1 MFEMLKKLKSKA
13 LTIFGDI
20 KIFKWPCW
28 IVYDPVVY
36 QLEGAKIRGILD
48 VVQVGDILCR
58 GYSCYADSLVIPGKY
73 SHSGI
78 YVGNNKVIHA
88 VAEGVSECDILD
100 FLMCDRAIVIRPSSI
115 DKDDRIACA
124 VERAHDKLG
133 TPYDFSF
140 APDKDHLYCHE
151 LTSYCYQ
158 EYHIEKH
165 IATALG
171 GLLKMKEPVYLAA
184 SLIENP
190 NFETIIE
197 VDGKDKS
204 K

>member
-1 MFEMLKKLKSKA
+1 MKKMLYGIKSKL
-13 LTIFGDI
+13 LTMFGDI
-20 KIFKWPCW
+20 KIFKYPFW
-28 IVYDPVVY
+28 IVYDPEQYDLKGSDLRRV
-36 QLEGAKIRGILD
+36 LD
-48 VVQVGDILCR
+48 ALCIGDIVCR
-58 GYSCYADSLVIPGKY
+58 GYSCYADSLLIPGKY

-124 VERAHDKLG
+124 IERAHDKLG

-158 EYHIEKH
+158 EYNIEKH